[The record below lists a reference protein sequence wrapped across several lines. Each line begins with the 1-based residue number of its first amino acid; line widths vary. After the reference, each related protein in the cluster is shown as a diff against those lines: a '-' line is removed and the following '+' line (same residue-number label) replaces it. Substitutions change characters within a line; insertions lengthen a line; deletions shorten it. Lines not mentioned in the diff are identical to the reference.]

1 MIRTGTILIEGNAPR
16 PHCFQ
21 VEDEGCPDAWMSVKH
36 GLTFQ
41 QLEAELSATGWTFFY
56 MANTI
61 RMTAFGF
68 NRDSLVHRSLKRVM
82 ADVRQRGCNCLQI
95 DDVVTDSFLG
105 VPRVRVSA
113 HPRHIQK
120 GMVFSGQL
128 AANGNK

>member
-1 MIRTGTILIEGNAPR
+1 MIQTGTILVENSAAR
-16 PHCFQ
+16 PQCFH

-36 GLTFQ
+36 ELTSQ

-68 NRDSLVHRSLKRVM
+68 NRASTVHASLKRVV

-95 DDVVTDSFLG
+95 DDVVTDSLLG
-105 VPRVRVSA
+105 VARVTVSA

-128 AANGNK
+128 AANGNR